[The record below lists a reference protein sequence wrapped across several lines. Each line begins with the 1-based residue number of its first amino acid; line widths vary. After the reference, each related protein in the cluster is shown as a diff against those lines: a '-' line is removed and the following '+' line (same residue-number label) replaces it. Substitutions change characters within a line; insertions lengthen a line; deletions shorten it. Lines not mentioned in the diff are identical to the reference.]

1 MFVSHLSLKDFRSYE
16 NLELSLKTGQNIF
29 IGENGEGKTNIIEA
43 LMYLALLSSHRISS
57 DQPLIKLG
65 SESAYIR
72 AKIESD

>member
-43 LMYLALLSSHRISS
+43 LMYLALL
-57 DQPLIKLG
+57 
-65 SESAYIR
+65 
-72 AKIESD
+72 

>member
-57 DQPLIKLG
+57 DQPLIKLD
-65 SESAYIR
+65 SERAYPR
-72 AKIESD
+72 QN

>member
-16 NLELSLKTGQNIF
+16 NLELALKTGQNIF

-57 DQPLIKLG
+57 DQPFIKLG
-65 SESAYIR
+65 MSLIH
-72 AKIESD
+72 I